1 MRRAVALVI
10 LMASWREEYPAE
22 PARAVAGAS
31 EMPVLVLSHG
41 IGANR
46 FIYSHFACQLA
57 EHGVCV
63 LAVEHTDG
71 LGSAAKPAGAR
82 YARIHACHAS

>member
-1 MRRAVALVI
+1 MGM
-10 LMASWREEYPAE
+10 LMMFFVVDVDEL
-22 PARAVAGAS
+22 
-31 EMPVLVLSHG
+31 PVMILSHG

-46 FIYSHFACQLA
+46 FIYTHFASQLA

-82 YARIHACHAS
+82 CARTPTHA